1 MTIHSCVHHVIH
13 TSSIESAAWIGL
25 DFHFNSIH
33 FNSTRGCVV
42 ATTERRA
49 GGPCV
54 RARVRR
60 LVNTV
65 YGIANESND
74 ASCVERDGRV
84 FHFIVEFIPI
94 SDPNGVLN
102 VNF

>member
-1 MTIHSCVHHVIH
+1 M
-13 TSSIESAAWIGL
+13 
-25 DFHFNSIH
+25 
-33 FNSTRGCVV
+33 
-42 ATTERRA
+42 
-49 GGPCV
+49 V
-54 RARVRR
+54 RAYVRARR